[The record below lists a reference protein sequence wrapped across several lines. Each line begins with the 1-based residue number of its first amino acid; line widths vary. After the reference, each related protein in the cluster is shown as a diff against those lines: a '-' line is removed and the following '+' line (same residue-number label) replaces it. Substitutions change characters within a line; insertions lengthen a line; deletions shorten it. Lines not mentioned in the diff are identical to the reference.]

1 MLNVHSFESLGTY
14 DGPGIRLV
22 VFLQGCAFKCL
33 YCANPDTI
41 TFKGGTAVPNTEIMR
56 KARNQRPFFG
66 KKGGVTFSGGEPLWQ
81 AKDLSVLFQELKDEG
96 FNTCI
101 DTNGNVFNDDV
112 KNLLKNTDLVLLDIK
127 HINPDWHKT
136 ITGKTNETTLKFAKF
151 LKEINKPVWLRYV
164 LVPGYSDQED
174 YMHEM
179 GQYFKD
185 YSNIEKLEIQP
196 YHKLGVH
203 KYEHLGMEYKL
214 DGVPE
219 NSSEQLTRAEEILS
233 QYFKEVIIN

>member
-41 TFKGGTAVPNTEIMR
+41 TFEGGTPTPLEEIMR

-66 KKGGVTFSGGEPLWQ
+66 KIGGVTISGGEPLWQ
-81 AKDLSVLFQELKDEG
+81 AKKLKILFRQLKEEG

-101 DTNGNVFNDDV
+101 DSNGNVLTDDV
-112 KNLLKNTDLVLLDIK
+112 KELLQYTDLVLLDIK
-127 HINPDWHKT
+127 HINPGWHQK
-136 ITGKTNETTLKFAKF
+136 ITGKRNDTTLKFAAYLREKGV
-151 LKEINKPVWLRYV
+151 KMWMRYV
-164 LVPGYSDQED
+164 LVPGYSDQPE
-174 YMHEM
+174 YLHEM
-179 GQYFKD
+179 GKYFQE
-185 YSNIEKLEIQP
+185 YENIEKLEIQP

-203 KYEHLGMEYKL
+203 KYEHLNMEYKL
-214 DGVPE
+214 NDVPE
-219 NSSEQLTRAEEILS
+219 NTLEQLQVAKGIFL